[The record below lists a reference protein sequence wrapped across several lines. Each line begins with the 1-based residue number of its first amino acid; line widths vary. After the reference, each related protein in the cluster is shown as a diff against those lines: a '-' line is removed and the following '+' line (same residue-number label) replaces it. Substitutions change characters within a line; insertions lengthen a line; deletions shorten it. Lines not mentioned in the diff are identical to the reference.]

1 MAGAS
6 VLLVGIEAT
15 IYFSRYT
22 PSMRGDSMDENLKE
36 YERDAV
42 AGATLKPRDI
52 NKTVAIAYSR
62 TL

>member
-15 IYFSRYT
+15 IDFSRFT
-22 PSMRGDSMDENLKE
+22 PIMRGDSMDEKPKE

-62 TL
+62 AF

>member
-6 VLLVGIEAT
+6 VPLVGIEAT
-15 IYFSRYT
+15 IDFSRYA
-22 PSMRGDSMDENLKE
+22 PIMRDDSMDENLEE

-42 AGATLKPRDI
+42 AGAALKPRDI